1 MFLSLLALALP
12 APLLPMPPLLLWQ
25 PAPSPRPLTELVLVE
40 DAHDDTYTRSME
52 HVPTFEARRK

>member
-12 APLLPMPPLLLWQ
+12 VPLLPMPPLLLWQ
-25 PAPSPRPLTELVLVE
+25 PAPSPMPLTELVLY
-40 DAHDDTYTRSME
+40 AHDDTYTRSME